1 MLRNKQVTDTVLVL
15 YSLSILQFSVVT
27 TKTTDEYRGEED
39 ESDDE
44 NVLGESRKRLDS
56 NGNVAVRYFSFV
68 IVICLRSSQNRSSKA
83 LKKIKTKTK
92 KIK

>member
-1 MLRNKQVTDTVLVL
+1 L

-44 NVLGESRKRLDS
+44 NFFDDSRNDLNP
-56 NGNVAVRYFSFV
+56 NGNVAVRMTQPVSVF
-68 IVICLRSSQNRSSKA
+68 
-83 LKKIKTKTK
+83 
-92 KIK
+92 

>member
-1 MLRNKQVTDTVLVL
+1 L

-44 NVLGESRKRLDS
+44 NFFDDSRNDLNP
-56 NGNVAVRYFSFV
+56 NGNVAVRMTRPVSVFL
-68 IVICLRSSQNRSSKA
+68 I
-83 LKKIKTKTK
+83 
-92 KIK
+92 